1 MCTCVRARVCM
12 LAYSVCVYES
22 VYVCMFTCVR
32 ARVLCVCTCISQYLE
47 TAQFDLVLLTNAE
60 IYLYG
65 EDL

>member
-1 MCTCVRARVCM
+1 MSVYVCACTCVHACV
-12 LAYSVCVYES
+12 LCVYES